1 MRSLGGLGVKWEGA
15 EAGKMTPNEHK
26 YRFFWWKNGCLQ
38 GNFGSLKVIE
48 KEERD
53 NKAERYFNTKLDLR
67 LGKAHLK
74 IWCRMLKNPHTNIR
88 HWHNL
93 FKYPNKTSFD
103 SNWCNRRH
111 DNNNFFKFFQISKDK
126 KELSIW
132 SRNEEILAI
141 LQKER
146 KINET
151 FRRSYICLPMNFTTI
166 SWRSTMNDHSK
177 KPHAGK
183 YNPGGIVKM
192 DDEKLRKKRNRQRW
206 TNRKM
211 MCWNREQI
219 Q

>member
-1 MRSLGGLGVKWEGA
+1 MPKLYLGRFAEFKNGIGLEFDAKMWILGGTKANFRRYHASRSLSHFGHCWICYIASKDVPMGQVLSRTSLGLYKVHLRISMRSLGGLGVKWEGA

-74 IWCRMLKNPHTNIR
+74 IWCRMLKNPHTNISIR
-88 HWHNL
+88 HWRNL

-111 DNNNFFKFFQISKDK
+111 DFNKFFNFFQNFFSEWI
-126 KELSIW
+126 
-132 SRNEEILAI
+132 
-141 LQKER
+141 
-146 KINET
+146 
-151 FRRSYICLPMNFTTI
+151 PMVVN
-166 SWRSTMNDHSK
+166 N
-177 KPHAGK
+177 
-183 YNPGGIVKM
+183 
-192 DDEKLRKKRNRQRW
+192 
-206 TNRKM
+206 
-211 MCWNREQI
+211 
-219 Q
+219 